1 MLLLAAAT
9 YCCCVLFVQARARG
23 GDAQQRDGCHV
34 RLVCERINPIA
45 TCPVDPLCLTMLPSR
60 EGNIVSMLGVS
71 MLICNSRPV
80 LQKRLKW
87 TSQRATAVM
96 LHAPLE
102 GHMQP
107 VVYEV
112 RLRPIFTLNG
122 GTLNLL
128 LISPLCDNLH
138 VAAYS
143 VVPCVPF
150 VVGLL
155 SWPLLS

>member
-1 MLLLAAAT
+1 
-9 YCCCVLFVQARARG
+9 
-23 GDAQQRDGCHV
+23 
-34 RLVCERINPIA
+34 
-45 TCPVDPLCLTMLPSR
+45 
-60 EGNIVSMLGVS
+60 
-71 MLICNSRPV
+71 MLIGNSRPV

-102 GHMQP
+102 GHMEP

-112 RLRPIFTLNG
+112 RLRPISPLNG
-122 GTLNLL
+122 GTLNLF